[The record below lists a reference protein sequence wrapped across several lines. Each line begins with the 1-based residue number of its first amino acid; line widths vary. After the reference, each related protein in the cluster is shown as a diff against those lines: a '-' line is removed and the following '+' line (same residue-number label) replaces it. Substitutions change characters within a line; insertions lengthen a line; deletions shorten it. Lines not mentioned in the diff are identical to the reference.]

1 MCFKS
6 FMAFMSFFW
15 GSDIDYRSARQLN
28 ESRLSE
34 WAGGVALLS
43 EVAAARDLCTLGCD
57 SERTKTQRA
66 GSPHEPPAAD
76 LEISPPYVQSALR
89 TLIRTA

>member
-66 GSPHEPPAAD
+66 GGVGLSC
-76 LEISPPYVQSALR
+76 
-89 TLIRTA
+89 